1 MNNEILKEVDNIVS
15 FIKESDDYKEYL
27 FLKDKL
33 SKNKKALSLI
43 NDIKTLQK
51 EIVKKEIKKD
61 NILRLEEEINKK
73 ILELNKI
80 PLYVDYIRIQEKLDE
95 LFQYIKEKLNDYFEE
110 RIN

>member
-51 EIVKKEIKKD
+51 EIVKKEIKKE